1 MIGSK
6 RQLRFGVAHTAG
18 QIDETK
24 TVSSKAKL
32 PLAPAL
38 AELLLGWK
46 MQSEFDWIFANPAT
60 GMPYMSPSLQQRRI
74 RPAGEPLGIEGLGFH
89 SLRHSYRSWL
99 DSVGAA
105 PGITKDL
112 MRHSAIA
119 TTFNVYGRA
128 MSDEKREANS
138 KVVNLLLS
146 NAMLEIPI
154 LDRASGCGKCNRRP
168 SQKVGKGGARYA
180 KSVPALCLRPERSV
194 RSWRIWSV
202 QGASRGACV
211 CRGPGAEKPLDDR
224 SLARRDPASV
234 PPSVRLV
241 AQNR

>member
-1 MIGSK
+1 LIGSK

-128 MSDEKREANS
+128 MSDEKREAYS

-168 SQKVGKGGARYA
+168 SQKVGKGGRGMQNPCQHFAFGRKDQCDLGEYGLSRVPLEEPAYA
-180 KSVPALCLRPERSV
+180 EAPELKNRWTIGRSPVETPRAYLR
-194 RSWRIWSV
+194 
-202 QGASRGACV
+202 AS
-211 CRGPGAEKPLDDR
+211 D
-224 SLARRDPASV
+224 
-234 PPSVRLV
+234 
-241 AQNR
+241 